1 MGDVQYT
8 LFKAAVK
15 GDMNEDFVAIYENEM
30 LWFKTPDAGNSIVH
44 IAARHGQL
52 EVVKKAVS
60 LFPVL
65 LRQKNNLDN
74 TPLHE
79 AAAFGTEETVQLLIS
94 LLQNN
99 SSSTTPVS
107 HLLEVNHDGD
117 TPFHVAFR
125 YRNMAIA
132 QELFSYVIKD
142 HPEIL
147 VMKTNLHKETPLH
160 LYVRCCPD
168 DDFLTNKEVIN
179 EGSSEISNKQALVF
193 KLVEAN
199 FFCIFELDSEGF
211 NPLMRAAQYGRVLF
225 LYGLFLKHPLSM
237 ECRDSKGKSFL
248 DHLSLRMTNKAQDS
262 KDNTMYVC
270 KKILQ
275 LQPVDDILTCSR
287 DQDGNTPLHWAIL
300 NKDFDLASLILERHA
315 AAHSSARKELLIS
328 VKNLQGST
336 VHDFITS
343 KPGIPQVLKN
353 LLEEATRGIIMNEQ
367 LYNTAKNLDVGVF
380 IQQANDDDDDDD
392 DDDFFSRQDVDGKN
406 ILHIPLHLQ
415 SAYNFTA
422 GNLGSYR
429 RFFKEAIKR
438 CPKLM
443 YQRDCNGDTPLHIAA
458 RTTFLEADSLW
469 TISFRTWNGMKE
481 DDEWLADH
489 QIPPWRMKYSRGHMP
504 IHESAR
510 NQNLGVFHANI
521 KHLNS
526 RYRTEAV
533 EALLDVNDHGE
544 TAYHLI
550 ARYAEPQLDT
560 GYIFNPDS
568 KTAAYKRDLEGLTPV
583 IRAAHYGRSILV
595 RKFSEWCPKSIN
607 MMDYKGRNVLH
618 HLCTSPSTKVD
629 ELENLLQ
636 HWESNRTQYPESIL
650 LVLSKD
656 EDGNT
661 PLHLAVL
668 HQNFKVADSLF
679 THFDVGDRSYTKHLM
694 DLNNNQGESFKDLI
708 TCGSGI
714 PPNLKELIQQADT
727 RHLLTTMD
735 DHLYEAATKG
745 DVDYIERESGS
756 SVLLSQSNDGSNVL
770 HLALRHHQLPLIE
783 FLLNDDMYFRLIYG
797 NDYKGDTPLHL
808 AVSLQ
813 TDEPSTLTFL
823 QLCLHRW
830 KTSPSF
836 KSKNYPAPWTVRNSK
851 GNTYLHEAARVCSYK
866 VIFSDFL
873 IDKDIKDVNDH
884 GETVFHVMVKYATET
899 AKNYLENLTKQMQSL
914 VYIQDS
920 EGFTPVLRALQYGRL
935 GMAMLLIQQCP
946 RSVEIPDNKGRTVLH
961 HLRALV
967 VDLVDQVKDIL
978 PVWNEFFKRPGVDE
992 LRIAQNEDGNTP
1004 LHLAIIEG
1012 DFTKS
1017 KFLMEKCLQSENRRE
1032 LIIVNNDGH
1041 LVFELVSS
1049 QAHILAMKEL
1059 QSMVSRSYVK
1069 ETNLID
1075 KAMDDE
1081 LYRAAIEGNIKIFD
1095 SMIVDDV
1102 TVVNDTESRPPNLPE
1117 AYFCSQTPGGSNIIH
1132 IALRHGKENKRV
1144 EKFIFIE
1151 IALER
1156 YPILSMQS
1164 ENKGDTPLHLA
1175 VKWKSGLSIVKLLI
1189 KASQNFLLDESKKAF
1204 YVAPWAMKNYKGC
1217 FPIHEALQSGNL
1229 KAAEALFDCD
1239 TEANIRVSNLGDTA
1253 LHSFAKNGLP
1263 IGCTSYTQVSSTIS
1277 IPPRPQWSD
1286 IFAPLAIYR

>member
-1 MGDVQYT
+1 
-8 LFKAAVK
+8 
-15 GDMNEDFVAIYENEM
+15 
-30 LWFKTPDAGNSIVH
+30 
-44 IAARHGQL
+44 
-52 EVVKKAVS
+52 
-60 LFPVL
+60 
-65 LRQKNNLDN
+65 
-74 TPLHE
+74 
-79 AAAFGTEETVQLLIS
+79 
-94 LLQNN
+94 
-99 SSSTTPVS
+99 
-107 HLLEVNHDGD
+107 
-117 TPFHVAFR
+117 
-125 YRNMAIA
+125 
-132 QELFSYVIKD
+132 
-142 HPEIL
+142 
-147 VMKTNLHKETPLH
+147 
-160 LYVRCCPD
+160 
-168 DDFLTNKEVIN
+168 
-179 EGSSEISNKQALVF
+179 
-193 KLVEAN
+193 
-199 FFCIFELDSEGF
+199 
-211 NPLMRAAQYGRVLF
+211 
-225 LYGLFLKHPLSM
+225 
-237 ECRDSKGKSFL
+237 
-248 DHLSLRMTNKAQDS
+248 
-262 KDNTMYVC
+262 
-270 KKILQ
+270 
-275 LQPVDDILTCSR
+275 
-287 DQDGNTPLHWAIL
+287 
-300 NKDFDLASLILERHA
+300 
-315 AAHSSARKELLIS
+315 
-328 VKNLQGST
+328 
-336 VHDFITS
+336 
-343 KPGIPQVLKN
+343 
-353 LLEEATRGIIMNEQ
+353 
-367 LYNTAKNLDVGVF
+367 
-380 IQQANDDDDDDD
+380 
-392 DDDFFSRQDVDGKN
+392 
-406 ILHIPLHLQ
+406 
-415 SAYNFTA
+415 
-422 GNLGSYR
+422 
-429 RFFKEAIKR
+429 
-438 CPKLM
+438 
-443 YQRDCNGDTPLHIAA
+443 
-458 RTTFLEADSLW
+458 
-469 TISFRTWNGMKE
+469 
-481 DDEWLADH
+481 
-489 QIPPWRMKYSRGHMP
+489 
-504 IHESAR
+504 
-510 NQNLGVFHANI
+510 
-521 KHLNS
+521 
-526 RYRTEAV
+526 
-533 EALLDVNDHGE
+533 
-544 TAYHLI
+544 
-550 ARYAEPQLDT
+550 
-560 GYIFNPDS
+560 
-568 KTAAYKRDLEGLTPV
+568 
-583 IRAAHYGRSILV
+583 
-595 RKFSEWCPKSIN
+595 
-607 MMDYKGRNVLH
+607 
-618 HLCTSPSTKVD
+618 
-629 ELENLLQ
+629 
-636 HWESNRTQYPESIL
+636 
-650 LVLSKD
+650 
-656 EDGNT
+656 
-661 PLHLAVL
+661 
-668 HQNFKVADSLF
+668 
-679 THFDVGDRSYTKHLM
+679 
-694 DLNNNQGESFKDLI
+694 
-708 TCGSGI
+708 
-714 PPNLKELIQQADT
+714 
-727 RHLLTTMD
+727 
-735 DHLYEAATKG
+735 
-745 DVDYIERESGS
+745 
-756 SVLLSQSNDGSNVL
+756 
-770 HLALRHHQLPLIE
+770 
-783 FLLNDDMYFRLIYG
+783 MYFRLIYG

-1263 IGCTSYTQVSSTIS
+1263 IGEDVDESLDGNFKKTGKQLFEIPEADAQRFVQDIDGNTPLHYAIINKNSIAAIVLTDKCLEDDEQRELGLVNKEGQTIPDLLALHDVPYEIIELIKKKVPKAVYLARSSYGIRKTEMKESANALSVVAALLATITFAVAFQLNALS
-1277 IPPRPQWSD
+1277 VLTPLGDGNWQNSRIPQ
-1286 IFAPLAIYR
+1286 